1 MNQRNTGSVI
11 AGAALIVLGGLFLIS
26 QFLNVSIWRFLWP
39 LFVLLPGIG
48 MFAAVYG
55 GGKQT
60 AGMAIPASIVS
71 MVGLILLFQ
80 SITDHW
86 ESWAYAWVLIFPIA
100 VGLGIY
106 ISGARAEDDD
116 TMQRGKKMLRT
127 GVIIFVLLAVFFE
140 TIFAAGGSLFGR
152 IFWPVAIILL
162 GVYLILRQGGVFTG
176 KSSTPKTTE
185 DVKVEVVPSVHGDDE
200 VSENNDED
208 EGESA

>member
-1 MNQRNTGSVI
+1 MNQRNMGSMI

-55 GGKQT
+55 GGKQV
-60 AGMAIPASIVS
+60 AGLAIPASIVS

-86 ESWAYAWVLIFPIA
+86 ESWAYAWALIFPVA
-100 VGLGIY
+100 VGLGMY
-106 ISGARAEDDD
+106 ISGVRAEDDN
-116 TMQRGKKMLRT
+116 TIQSGKKMLRT
-127 GVIIFVLLAVFFE
+127 GVILFVLLGVFFE
-140 TIFAAGGSLFGR
+140 TIFAAGGSLFGQ

-162 GVYLILRQGGVFTG
+162 GVYLILRRGGAFTG
-176 KSSTPKTTE
+176 KATTTKTTKE
-185 DVKVEVVPSVHGDDE
+185 VKVEVVPSVHGEEESDD
-200 VSENNDED
+200 SDED
-208 EGESA
+208 EGEAA